1 MVSLIPETKFAADG
15 KLMGN
20 EGHVVLELLPI
31 RFFIHQIALRFIRQF
46 FRSDDQE
53 SNEESGNNNPPNE
66 SDAENPPDM
75 FFPTFKVKPFDIKVD
90 YKPLEVDTTALKDGS
105 YIQLLNLLPLED
117 MILRLNG
124 VELRNLTGW
133 GPVISELAC
142 KWLQDVSSTQMH
154 KFLTRT
160 TPLHPLANVG
170 DGMKNFVLVPLKE
183 YKQRGNV
190 KKALRKSTS
199 KLVGVVAYEAL
210 SVGAKLTGYAA
221 KKLNKGKKKLL
232 SSTSPSS
239 SSAEKSASSSF
250 MMSPSLS
257 TSTRASLSTTTS
269 TTSKPISAIPRN
281 IGDVSDRAIESL
293 SRGLKEANAK
303 IIIIPYREYQKTG
316 TKGAMKKVV
325 RGIPVA
331 VCAPLSGAVEALSH
345 GLYGASNSLRP
356 DLFEEREASKRFH
369 DEDL

>member
-1 MVSLIPETKFAADG
+1 
-15 KLMGN
+15 MGN
-20 EGHVVLELLPI
+20 EGHVVLEMLPI

-46 FRSDDQE
+46 FKSDDPDTNCNTTDDEDDDIE
-53 SNEESGNNNPPNE
+53 S
-66 SDAENPPDM
+66 PPDM
-75 FFPTFKVKPFDIKVD
+75 FFPSFKVKPFDIKVD
-90 YKPLEVDTTALKDGS
+90 YKPLEVDRTALKDGS

-124 VELRNLTGW
+124 VDLRNLTGW

-160 TPLHPLANVG
+160 TPIHPFANVG
-170 DGMKNFVLVPLKE
+170 DGMKNFVLIPLRE
-183 YKQRGNV
+183 YRQRGNV

-221 KKLNKGKKKLL
+221 KKLNKGKKKLSSSL
-232 SSTSPSS
+232 SSSTSSSSDPQSSFIPSS
-239 SSAEKSASSSF
+239 SFSSTCTSTPSSTTYSSSTF
-250 MMSPSLS
+250 TRRG
-257 TSTRASLSTTTS
+257 TSQATS
-269 TTSKPISAIPRN
+269 SIPRN
-281 IGDVSDRAIESL
+281 LGDVSDRAIESL

-303 IIIIPYREYQKTG
+303 IIIIPYREYQKSG
-316 TKGAMKKVV
+316 TKGAMKQVV
-325 RGIPVA
+325 KGIPVA
-331 VCAPLSGAVEALSH
+331 VCAPLSGAVEAISH

-369 DEDL
+369 DEDI

>member
-1 MVSLIPETKFAADG
+1 
-15 KLMGN
+15 MGN

-31 RFFIHQIALRFIRQF
+31 RFFIHQVALRFIRQF
-46 FRSDDQE
+46 FRSDDQDANCDKTDDE
-53 SNEESGNNNPPNE
+53 DDDNE
-66 SDAENPPDM
+66 SPPEM
-75 FFPTFKVKPFDIKVD
+75 FFPSFKVKPFDIKVD
-90 YKPLEVDTTALKDGS
+90 YKPLEVDRTALKDGS

-124 VELRNLTGW
+124 VDLRNLTGW
-133 GPVISELAC
+133 GPVTSELAC

-160 TPLHPLANVG
+160 TPIHPFANVG
-170 DGMKNFVLVPLKE
+170 DGMKNFVLIPLRE
-183 YKQRGNV
+183 YRQKGNV

-221 KKLNKGKKKLL
+221 KKLNKGKKKLSSSL
-232 SSTSPSS
+232 SSSTSSSSDQQSSFIPSS
-239 SSAEKSASSSF
+239 SFS
-250 MMSPSLS
+250 S
-257 TSTRASLSTTTS
+257 TSTRRSSSSSSSTYSSSTFTRRGSSKTTTS
-269 TTSKPISAIPRN
+269 SIPRN
-281 IGDVSDRAIESL
+281 MSDVSDRAIESL

-303 IIIIPYREYQKTG
+303 IIIIPYREYQKSG
-316 TKGAMKKVV
+316 TKGAMKQVV
-325 RGIPVA
+325 KGIPVA

-369 DEDL
+369 DEDI

>member
-1 MVSLIPETKFAADG
+1 
-15 KLMGN
+15 MGN
-20 EGHVVLELLPI
+20 EGHVIIEFLPI

-46 FRSDDQE
+46 FSKDDEDQSDD
-53 SNEESGNNNPPNE
+53 GNTNIDDPPE
-66 SDAENPPDM
+66 M

-90 YKPLEVDTTALKDGS
+90 YKPLEVDKSALKDGS

-133 GPVISELAC
+133 GAVISELAC
-142 KWLQDVSSTQMH
+142 MWLQNVSSTQMH

-160 TPLHPLANVG
+160 TPLHPIANVG
-170 DGMKNFVLVPLKE
+170 DSMKKFVLIPLKE

-190 KKALRKSTS
+190 QKALRKSTS
-199 KLVGVVAYEAL
+199 NLVGVVAYEAL

-221 KKLNKGKKKLL
+221 KKLNKGKKKFM
-232 SSTSPSS
+232 SQTTPSGPTSGSEF
-239 SSAEKSASSSF
+239 A
-250 MMSPSLS
+250 L
-257 TSTRASLSTTTS
+257 
-269 TTSKPISAIPRN
+269 PRN
-281 IGDVSDRAIESL
+281 MGDVSDRAIESL

-303 IIIIPYREYQKTG
+303 IIIMPYREYQKTG
-316 TKGAMKKVV
+316 TKGAVKKVV
-325 RGIPVA
+325 KGIPVA

-345 GLYGASNSLRP
+345 SLYGASNSLRP

>member
-1 MVSLIPETKFAADG
+1 MVSLHPETKFAADG

-20 EGHVVLELLPI
+20 EAHVIVEVLPV
-31 RFFIHQIALRFIRQF
+31 RFFIHQSGLRFIRQF
-46 FRSDDQE
+46 FANDDNRDNQ
-53 SNEESGNNNPPNE
+53 NNVDVDDKD
-66 SDAENPPDM
+66 SPPDI

-90 YKPLEVDTTALKDGS
+90 YKPLEVDKSALKDGS

-117 MILRLNG
+117 MILRLDG

-133 GPVISELAC
+133 GAVISELIC

-160 TPLHPLANVG
+160 TPLHPIANVG
-170 DGMKNFVLVPLKE
+170 DSMKNFVLIPLKE
-183 YKQRGNV
+183 YRQRGNV
-190 KKALRKSTS
+190 QKALRKSSS
-199 KLVGVVAYEAL
+199 KFVKAVAYETL
-210 SVGAKLTGYAA
+210 RVGAKLTGYAA
-221 KKLNKGKKKLL
+221 KKLNSSKKNLVPGELSSSSSITTSTKRPT
-232 SSTSPSS
+232 SSTSSE
-239 SSAEKSASSSF
+239 SA
-250 MMSPSLS
+250 L
-257 TSTRASLSTTTS
+257 
-269 TTSKPISAIPRN
+269 PRN
-281 IGDVSDRAIESL
+281 MGDVSDRAIESL
-293 SRGLKEANAK
+293 ARGLKEANAK

-345 GLYGASNSLRP
+345 SLYGASNQLRP

-369 DEDL
+369 DDDV

>member
-1 MVSLIPETKFAADG
+1 MVSLLPETKFASDG

-20 EGHVVLELLPI
+20 EGHVVVEFLPI

-46 FRSDDQE
+46 FKSDYPSGEDN
-53 SNEESGNNNPPNE
+53 NEIDGK
-66 SDAENPPDM
+66 DTENPPDM

-90 YKPLEVDTTALKDGS
+90 YKPLEVDRAALKDGS

-133 GPVISELAC
+133 GPVLVELAC

-160 TPLHPLANVG
+160 TPLHPFANVG
-170 DGMKNFVLVPLKE
+170 DGVKNCVLIPLKE
-183 YKQRGNV
+183 YRQRGDV

-232 SSTSPSS
+232 SSSSSLSTEPQSSLLSS
-239 SSAEKSASSSF
+239 SSLSSTRTSSSK
-250 MMSPSLS
+250 S
-257 TSTRASLSTTTS
+257 T
-269 TTSKPISAIPRN
+269 SAIPRN
-281 IGDVSDRAIESL
+281 MGDVSDRAIESL
-293 SRGLKEANAK
+293 SKGLKEANAK

-325 RGIPVA
+325 KGIPVA

-345 GLYGASNSLRP
+345 GLYGASNQLRP